1 MPWTL
6 RHVGTFWPAA
16 SPTGAIDPV
25 LLLDRPMDQ
34 AFAYAISALVV
45 GVGVGI
51 FVAGLSSSSPALW
64 TVVALDH
71 ILIGF
76 VCAFAPN

>member
-1 MPWTL
+1 
-6 RHVGTFWPAA
+6 
-16 SPTGAIDPV
+16 
-25 LLLDRPMDQ
+25 MDK

-45 GVGVGI
+45 GIGVWI

-76 VCAFAPN
+76 VSAFGPS

>member
-1 MPWTL
+1 
-6 RHVGTFWPAA
+6 
-16 SPTGAIDPV
+16 
-25 LLLDRPMDQ
+25 MDQ